1 MAIKVTKQDESQITT
16 NNVYQGRPG
25 RVSGTSPKGHQS
37 QYLGLTTP
45 KQFNERRG
53 SPTEQFSSINVE
65 IQLSP
70 KKDEIF
76 NKIYLN
82 PSNNE

>member
-1 MAIKVTKQDESQITT
+1 V
-16 NNVYQGRPG
+16 
-25 RVSGTSPKGHQS
+25 
-37 QYLGLTTP
+37 GLTTP